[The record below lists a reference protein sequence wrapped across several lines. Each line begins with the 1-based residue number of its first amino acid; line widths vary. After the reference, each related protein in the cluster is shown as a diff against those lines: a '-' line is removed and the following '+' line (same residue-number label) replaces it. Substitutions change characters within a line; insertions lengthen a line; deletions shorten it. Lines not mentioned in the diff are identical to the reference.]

1 MGSFNSVLFT
11 KSCCVERM
19 CVPIVNCGLCGFENI
34 IQGKINICQVGETLV
49 KCFAPQIKCAV
60 WRICA
65 MDVRNKKNILNCAQI
80 LNCLCVQ
87 ILRSVCAH
95 SMCLAIVDSMCLAIV
110 DKANSAWNME
120 LSLRFMDWYFD
131 TRSPERPHLKPSQ
144 AKQSVFSR
152 DIYIFSISHNKK
164 YFSLKLTPNISF

>member
-1 MGSFNSVLFT
+1 MKFNSVLFT
-11 KSCCVERM
+11 KSWRVERL

-34 IQGKINICQVGETLV
+34 IQGKINIHQVGETLV
-49 KCFAPQIKCAV
+49 KCFAPSQIKCAHSAV
-60 WRICA
+60 WRIVCL
-65 MDVRNKKNILNCAQI
+65 DVRNKKNILNCAQI

-95 SMCLAIVDSMCLAIV
+95 SMCLAIEDSMCLAIV
-110 DKANSAWNME
+110 DKVNSAWNME

-152 DIYIFSISHNKK
+152 DIYIFSTSHNKSIFLLDK
-164 YFSLKLTPNISF
+164 LKI